1 MSNQNSPIFTGNIYI
16 FHAFDI
22 GKNIQ
27 FKNLHKDKDIQT
39 NKVHVSKLLK
49 HCHLPLEIELPHPHN
64 SARCI
69 SSKIHEFGAI
79 SLTYKIPITGSLHE
93 LQEIITS
100 IDEKYQQDSVQDA
113 HSIYKKIL
121 PYIIKPAFFQMKTYY
136 TVIQIDTNNDASGI
150 KIKQQ
155 YGNQIAALLKFETK
169 NLSTFRKNEI
179 LKNSISYFE
188 KDLVIIDAN
197 AAFLYD
203 PEYNELLDI
212 FEFANIQQLELY
224 YFDKLLDKQLTILYE
239 EKKPKLP
246 LLSYMPFIGSRYFD
260 PMSELNRIKVD
271 ISVIT
276 ERLESGITLIG
287 ETYFSEIYEQIVK
300 QLNLINTQ
308 KTINKKLF
316 IIQDIKSVYQ
326 SKIDANRVD
335 LLTAIL
341 IFNSLIWQTLL
352 KFWTSL

>member
-79 SLTYKIPITGSLHE
+79 SLTYKVPITGSLHE
-93 LQEIITS
+93 LQEIITT

-188 KDLVIIDAN
+188 KDLVIIDTN